1 MRPMN
6 WCALAG
12 PPGSGGPRD
21 ADAGLCGVYSSFLR
35 HAEKAAK
42 DYGVDTRSI
51 LAEVGRRK
59 MVGGQEDM
67 IVDIALDL
75 AGAK

>member
-1 MRPMN
+1 M
-6 WCALAG
+6 
-12 PPGSGGPRD
+12 
-21 ADAGLCGVYSSFLR
+21 
-35 HAEKAAK
+35 
-42 DYGVDTRSI
+42 RSI

-75 AGAK
+75 AKQKETAGG